1 VDEAALNDFSRRF
14 SDVLF
19 RHHPGWRSYAAAED
33 GGSDEGGA
41 LVVRVPAP
49 NPAADPLLVTTDD
62 DEVMVAFDYYHSH
75 FCRYSTDVEEE
86 AFGEALRFIGDIL
99 AERVK
104 AVSWWSGATWRGS
117 VAVEAGAAPGQ
128 PTWTHDV
135 DVVRVRSWAGTH
147 DSDGCSRGPGG
158 GGRP

>member
-1 VDEAALNDFSRRF
+1 MDEAALNDFSRRF
-14 SDVLF
+14 SDALF
-19 RHHPGWRSYAAAED
+19 RRHPGWRSYAATED
-33 GGSDEGGA
+33 GGSGEGGA

-49 NPAADPLLVTTDD
+49 NPAARPLLVTTHD
-62 DEVMVAFDYYHSH
+62 DEVTVAFDHYHSH
-75 FCRYSTDVEEE
+75 FGRYSTDVEVE

-128 PTWTHDV
+128 PTWTHDF
-135 DVVRVRSWAGTH
+135 DAVRVRSWAGTY
-147 DSDGCSRGPGG
+147 DSDGHFHRPGG
-158 GGRP
+158 GDRP